1 MNKNLN
7 IINQYFL
14 LSLIFFNYLLY
25 FIFETKIFF
34 PYFAII
40 ILSIFTYLIYK
51 NFKLNPEIFYIIF
64 ILSFISLGSPVSDWD
79 SRSIWLFNS
88 KRIFFNE
95 NLGQF
100 TNYFG
105 SEFSHL
111 DYPILIQT
119 LSSSL
124 ASLIGNWNEVFPKYS
139 SIIMALPAFLI
150 VSKILNN
157 KIDKLIFMILI
168 FFIYEKRLINGDM
181 DALLGLYTISTS
193 ILIMS
198 FSKFKN
204 LNFTNIT
211 KLFLF
216 MMILTM
222 IKIEGLGILT
232 CLFLS
237 YLIIYFKKKKK
248 KFNNKIILVF
258 ALSIIPIVLW
268 KLFIYD
274 KNIVPSSYLMISNG
288 ERLLENLIN
297 FKFLLVLIKS
307 VLLNKQMF
315 ISLVIILI
323 FLSKYIHLHK
333 SLSKIIIN
341 KKLRNL
347 ELNFILL
354 TVLLY
359 SGLLLLIFILSEGSP
374 NNIFEEKYF
383 MAISSSDRLFLP
395 VHSLIIL
402 YSIYLNKN
410 FFKQI
415 L

>member
-40 ILSIFTYLIYK
+40 ILSTFTYLIYK

-95 NLGQF
+95 NLSQF

-204 LNFTNIT
+204 LNFKNIT

-216 MMILTM
+216 MMTLTM

-232 CLFLS
+232 CFFLS

-248 KFNNKIILVF
+248 LNNKIILVF

-315 ISLVIILI
+315 ISLIIILI
-323 FLSKYIHLHK
+323 LLSKYIHLHK

-374 NNIFEEKYF
+374 NNVFEEKYF

-410 FFKQI
+410 LAK
-415 L
+415 

>member
-7 IINQYFL
+7 IINLNSL
-14 LSLIFFNYLLY
+14 LFLIFFNYLLY

-34 PYFAII
+34 PYFAIL
-40 ILSIFTYLIYK
+40 ILSVFIYLIYK

-64 ILSFISLGSPVSDWD
+64 ILSIISLGSPVSDWD

-95 NLGQF
+95 NLSQF

-119 LSSSL
+119 LSASL
-124 ASLIGNWNEVFPKYS
+124 ASLIGNWNEIFPKYS
-139 SIIMALPAFLI
+139 SVIMILPPIII
-150 VSKILNN
+150 VSKILKN
-157 KIDKLIFMILI
+157 KIDKLIFIILI

-181 DALLGLYTISTS
+181 DALLGLYTISST

-198 FSKFKN
+198 FSKLKN
-204 LNFTNIT
+204 LNFENLI

-216 MMILTM
+216 IMTLTM

-232 CLFLS
+232 CIFLS
-237 YLIIYFKKKKK
+237 YMIVYFKKNKKL
-248 KFNNKIILVF
+248 NNKIILVF
-258 ALSIIPIVLW
+258 VLSVIPIILW

-274 KNIVPSSYLMISNG
+274 KGIVPSSNLMISNG

-297 FKFLLVLIKS
+297 FKFLLILIKS

-315 ISLVIILI
+315 ISLAILLII
-323 FLSKYIHLHK
+323 LSKYIHVDK
-333 SLSKIIIN
+333 SLNKIIIN
-341 KKLRNL
+341 KKLRNK
-347 ELNFILL
+347 ELNFIFL
-354 TVLLY
+354 TILLY
-359 SGLLLLIFILSEGSP
+359 SSLLLLIFILSEGSP
-374 NNIFEEKYF
+374 NNVFEVKYF
-383 MAISSSDRLFLP
+383 MALSSSDRLFLP

-402 YSIYLNKN
+402 YSIYLRKN
-410 FFKQI
+410 LGK
-415 L
+415 

>member
-7 IINQYFL
+7 IINLYFL

-51 NFKLNPEIFYIIF
+51 NFKLHPEIFYIIF

-95 NLGQF
+95 NLSQF

-157 KIDKLIFMILI
+157 RTDKLIFMILI

-181 DALLGLYTISTS
+181 DALLGLYTISTL

-204 LNFTNIT
+204 LNFASIT

-216 MMILTM
+216 IMILTM
-222 IKIEGLGILT
+222 IKIEGLAILT
-232 CLFLS
+232 CVFLS
-237 YLIIYFKKKKK
+237 YLIVYLKKNKKL
-248 KFNNKIILVF
+248 NNKIILVF
-258 ALSIIPIVLW
+258 ALSIFPIVLW

-307 VLLNKQMF
+307 VFLNKQMF
-315 ISLVIILI
+315 ISIVIII
-323 FLSKYIHLHK
+323 IILSKYVHLHK

-341 KKLRNL
+341 KKLRNK

-354 TVLLY
+354 NILLY
-359 SGLLLLIFILSEGSP
+359 SGVLLFIFILSEGSP
-374 NNIFEEKYF
+374 NNVFEEKYF

-410 FFKQI
+410 LAK
-415 L
+415 